1 MRKIFSGAL
10 LGSLVLT
17 LAMVGGV
24 SAAPGGNQAGDSLVN
39 VQVSNLNVL
48 VPVAVA
54 ANLCD
59 INVNILAA
67 QADLGDTTCTAT
79 AESQASPGWNNG
91 NGGSGGNQAG
101 DSLINVQLDNVT
113 VAVPIALALNIC
125 DLDVN
130 VLARQ
135 FAAGD
140 TECDA
145 NAIAIAN

>member
-1 MRKIFSGAL
+1 MRRTLSAGL
-10 LGSLVLT
+10 LGSLVLSVS
-17 LAMVGGV
+17 LVGGV
-24 SAAPGGNQAGDSLVN
+24 SAAAGGNQAGDSLVN
-39 VQVSNLNVL
+39 VQVSDLNVL

-67 QADLGDTTCTAT
+67 QADLGDTTCTST
-79 AESQASPGWNNG
+79 AESQASPGWNSG
-91 NGGSGGNQAG
+91 NGGNQAG

-140 TECDA
+140 TECVADG
-145 NAIAIAN
+145 IAIAN

>member
-1 MRKIFSGAL
+1 MRKTLGGGL

-24 SAAPGGNQAGDSLVN
+24 SAAAGGNQAGDSLVN
-39 VQVSNLNVL
+39 VQVSDLTVL
-48 VPVAVA
+48 VPVALA

-67 QADLGDTTCTAT
+67 QADLGDATCTAT
-79 AESQASPGWNNG
+79 AESQASPGWNQG
-91 NGGSGGNQAG
+91 KGGNKAG
-101 DSLINVQLDNVT
+101 SSLINVQLDNVF

-130 VLARQ
+130 LLARQ

-140 TECDA
+140 TTCDA
-145 NAIAIAN
+145 SAISQVPAA

>member
-1 MRKIFSGAL
+1 MRKRLAGGL
-10 LGSLVLT
+10 LGSLALSVA
-17 LAMVGGV
+17 LAGAVA
-24 SAAPGGNQAGDSLVN
+24 AAPGGNKAGDTLVN
-39 VQVSNLNVL
+39 VQVSNLAVL

-67 QADLGDTTCTAT
+67 QADLGGATCEAD
-79 AESQASPGWNNG
+79 AESAASPGWNSG
-91 NGGSGGNQAG
+91 GGNQAG
-101 DSLINVQLDNVT
+101 NSLINVQLDNVT

-135 FAAGD
+135 FAAGGTSCIAD
-140 TECDA
+140 
-145 NAIAIAN
+145 AIATAN